1 MDEDDDDGG
10 GGGGYDGRSND
21 IYQLVRMNDEKC
33 ICAIGWWKMLLLN
46 VIVIKTSGLKQRNSS
61 KLNMSRKKGMRSPG

>member
-1 MDEDDDDGG
+1 MDEDDDD

-46 VIVIKTSGLKQRNSS
+46 VIVIKTSGLKQRHSS